1 MNLPL
6 SVKIGYGVDDT
17 LKVEATSDDDR
28 PNCRKLTK
36 KRRRRENF
44 RQVTTHQFC
53 TVLAKPSNS
62 NFSVTFRPTFRV
74 REFDSDGEVG
84 DEFNLELNDAPDR
97 RRERSSDLTA
107 VVLQNASPLF
117 PFETKTL
124 NAASVIHHIG
134 RASGRVR

>member
-1 MNLPL
+1 MAN
-6 SVKIGYGVDDT
+6 
-17 LKVEATSDDDR
+17 
-28 PNCRKLTK
+28 
-36 KRRRRENF
+36 
-44 RQVTTHQFC
+44 
-53 TVLAKPSNS
+53 PSIY

-124 NAASVIHHIG
+124 NAADVIHHIG
-134 RASGRVR
+134 RASGRVRGIGHPKSGLFVGLLEISKYIKQC